1 MYIKKQEKEI
11 VLKLDRNV
19 TKIKL
24 NGKYTGCGSS
34 IKCDATA
41 SAAQAIKPVQDTVTK
56 DAMFEIY

>member
-1 MYIKKQEKEI
+1 MYIKKHEKEI

-24 NGKYTGCGSS
+24 KGKYASSGSS
-34 IKCDATA
+34 IKCDAT
-41 SAAQAIKPVQDTVTK
+41 SNAAQAIKPAQNLVTK

>member
-1 MYIKKQEKEI
+1 MYIKKHEKEI

-24 NGKYTGCGSS
+24 KGKYPGCDSS
-34 IKCDATA
+34 IKCDAT
-41 SAAQAIKPVQDTVTK
+41 SHTTQTIKPAQDIVTK

>member
-1 MYIKKQEKEI
+1 MYIKKHEKEI

-24 NGKYTGCGSS
+24 KGKYAVSGSS
-34 IKCDATA
+34 IKCDTA
-41 SAAQAIKPVQDTVTK
+41 SHAAQAIKPAQDLVTK